1 MNDQHGAMRAVEPG
15 EQHDLGARLNAPKPC
30 RYVRLEYQPCLG
42 RAFIRLSRGGRDVL
56 QLRFDSPD
64 RFDMDTHLIT
74 QWIPLCTGTKDAA
87 GRHWWRAVPL
97 TNGSF

>member
-1 MNDQHGAMRAVEPG
+1 MRAVEPG

-42 RAFIRLSRGGRDVL
+42 RAFVRLSRGGRDVL

-64 RFDMDTHLIT
+64 RFDMDTHLLPQGDGDWGLDREVTTAEEFFSALIASR
-74 QWIPLCTGTKDAA
+74 PS
-87 GRHWWRAVPL
+87 P
-97 TNGSF
+97 